1 MIASVI
7 VPAALAVVML
17 SLGLSLTV
25 ADFRRVIV
33 FPRPVV
39 VALICQ
45 MIALPLI
52 CFVVIKLFGLCGEL
66 AVGMMLLAAA
76 PAGVTANVLS
86 HIFDGE
92 VALNVTLTAINSF
105 LSLFSLPLIVGFA
118 LHYFMRDS
126 TDIDI
131 GFGKVLQVFMI
142 VLGPVALG
150 MLLRGL
156 MPRFAERVQR
166 PVKILAGLFLIL
178 VAILAISADWDN
190 FVHYFP
196 VLGAAVLSL
205 NIACLAM
212 GYYIPLAARLDRR
225 QAIAI
230 GMEIGIQNG
239 TLAIAIAMSPLMLDS
254 ATMAA
259 PASMY
264 GIMMIFTA
272 AAFGW
277 LVTRR
282 QRSQVP
288 DRQAAARYR

>member
-7 VPAALAVVML
+7 VPACLAVVML

-25 ADFRRVIV
+25 ADFRRVVV

-52 CFVVIKLFGLCGEL
+52 CFAVVKLFRLDGEL

-105 LSLFSLPLIVGFA
+105 VSLFSLPLIVGFA
-118 LHYFMRDS
+118 LHHFMQGHVE
-126 TDIDI
+126 IDI

-142 VLGPVALG
+142 VLGPVSIG

-156 MPRFAERVQR
+156 MPRIAARVQR
-166 PVKILAGLFLIL
+166 PVKILAGLFLIF
-178 VAILAISADWDN
+178 VAILAIAADWHN

-196 VLGAAVLSL
+196 MLGAAVLSL
-205 NIACLAM
+205 NVACLLM
-212 GYYIPLAARLDRR
+212 GYYVPLAARLNQR
-225 QAIAI
+225 QAVAI

-239 TLAIAIAMSPLMLDS
+239 TLAIAIAMSPLMLNS

-264 GIMMIFTA
+264 GIMMVFTA

-282 QRSQVP
+282 ERS
-288 DRQAAARYR
+288 ARA

>member
-25 ADFRRVIV
+25 ADFRRVVV

-52 CFVVIKLFGLCGEL
+52 CFVVIKLFGLGGEL

>member
-1 MIASVI
+1 MIASVV
-7 VPAALAVVML
+7 VPVCLAVVML

-25 ADFRRVIV
+25 ADFRRVVV

-52 CFVVIKLFGLCGEL
+52 CFIVVKLFGLDGEL

-86 HIFDGE
+86 HVFDGE

-105 LSLFSLPLIVGFA
+105 LSMFSLPLIVGFA
-118 LHYFMRDS
+118 LHHFMHDGAE
-126 TDIDI
+126 IDI

-150 MLLRGL
+150 MLLRGF
-156 MPRFAERVQR
+156 MPKFAERVQR
-166 PVKILAGLFLIL
+166 PVKILAGLFLVL

-225 QAIAI
+225 QAVAI

-239 TLAIAIAMSPLMLDS
+239 TLAIAIAMSPLMLGS

-282 QRSQVP
+282 RMPVH
-288 DRQAAARYR
+288 A